1 MRVVIIA
8 EAPEEPGN
16 RALSD
21 LNRELSRIYNG
32 LPKVVVT
39 DRTLPL
45 EGNPWEDTSRT
56 VAF

>member
-1 MRVVIIA
+1 MRQVIIA

-21 LNRELSRIYNG
+21 VNRELSRIYNG

-45 EGNPWEDTSRT
+45 
-56 VAF
+56 